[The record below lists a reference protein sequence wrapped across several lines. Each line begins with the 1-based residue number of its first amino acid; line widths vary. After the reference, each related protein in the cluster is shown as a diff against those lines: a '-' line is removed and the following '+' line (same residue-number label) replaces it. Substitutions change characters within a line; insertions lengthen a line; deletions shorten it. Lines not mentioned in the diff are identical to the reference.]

1 MNQENASQDST
12 AVVVVEALITDTE
25 GIALFLMTADCLPIS
40 VYDPVK
46 NVIALA
52 HLGWKP
58 TGLKLIQKV
67 ITTLQTSFGSN
78 PKDILVNIGPCI
90 HKDSYKLE
98 VVEQKM
104 LPEWQPYIEDLAS
117 GETTI
122 DLIAFNRDQLIELG
136 VQEENISID
145 PVDTVTSDD
154 YFSHYRSVRTGE
166 LEGRFA
172 TVLALKKF

>member
-1 MNQENASQDST
+1 
-12 AVVVVEALITDTE
+12 
-25 GIALFLMTADCLPIS
+25 
-40 VYDPVK
+40 
-46 NVIALA
+46 
-52 HLGWKP
+52 
-58 TGLKLIQKV
+58 
-67 ITTLQTSFGSN
+67 
-78 PKDILVNIGPCI
+78 
-90 HKDSYKLE
+90 
-98 VVEQKM
+98 M